1 MKPPTL
7 TRRIKMTEEIETSGL
22 VETDSLVYE
31 YTVSDADCPAR
42 LDHFIAAR
50 AANEPSPLSRS
61 AAAKLCLDGR
71 VFINGK
77 TDTKNAKLK
86 PGDKVLVILPEPIP
100 DKLEPEN
107 IPLDIVYEDD
117 DIVVVNKPSGMV
129 VHPAPG
135 HPTGTLSAALLYH
148 CGSSLSGI
156 GGVSRPGIVHRIDK
170 DTSGLLVVAKNDI
183 SHASL
188 AAQIKEHSC
197 HRTYRAILVGTPGK
211 GEREGTVD
219 APIGRH
225 PVERKKMAVIFDE
238 DYTSRPAV
246 THWTVLEQFDGYS
259 LTECRLETG
268 RTHQIRVHMSYI
280 GHPVLGD
287 PLYGG
292 DNNRFCKAH
301 PALIDG
307 QCLHAG
313 KLEFIHPT
321 TGKPMEFYAP
331 MPDNMTKI
339 LQILREKND

>member
-1 MKPPTL
+1 MINENILPETDFA
-7 TRRIKMTEEIETSGL
+7 EENEGESGAPVYVYTVEDGESGL
-22 VETDSLVYE
+22 
-31 YTVSDADCPAR
+31 R
-42 LDHFIAAR
+42 LDHFIASKASR
-50 AANEPSPLSRS
+50 EPTPLSRS
-61 AAAKLCLDGR
+61 QAARLCLEGR
-71 VFINGK
+71 VYINGK

-86 PGDKVLVILPEPIP
+86 SGDVIEVRLHEPVP

-107 IPLDIVYEDD
+107 IPLDIVYEDQD
-117 DIVVVNKPSGMV
+117 LVVVNKPTGMV

-135 HPTGTLSAALLYH
+135 HLTGTLTAALLYR
-148 CGSSLSGI
+148 CGDSLSGI

-183 SHASL
+183 AHTSL

-197 HRTYRAILVGTPGK
+197 FRTYKALLVGTPGN
-211 GEREGTVD
+211 GEESGRID
-219 APIGRH
+219 LPIGRH
-225 PVERKKMAVIFDE
+225 PVDRLKMAVIPGN

-246 THWTVLEQFDGYS
+246 TNWTVLEKYSGYS

-292 DNNRFCKAH
+292 ANNQFCRQH
-301 PALIDG
+301 PALIEG

-313 KLEFIHPT
+313 RLEFTHPT
-321 TGKPMEFYAP
+321 SGKRVTFEAP
-331 MPDNMTKI
+331 LPENMTKI
-339 LQILREKND
+339 IEILRNANQ